1 MMNDTI
7 WIIIIIPTQ
16 QDSLVTIDWGQG
28 VLKEIPRI
36 VSLHFLQ
43 KLQLY
48 CSAIVVLS
56 THCRTLSPSKT
67 HTVKNCHTT
76 DATHTTSHTDSTF

>member
-1 MMNDTI
+1 MNDTI

-16 QDSLVTIDWGQG
+16 QDSLVTVDWGQG

-43 KLQLY
+43 KLQLL
-48 CSAIVVLS
+48 CSVIVVLS
-56 THCRTLSPSKT
+56 THCRTLFT
-67 HTVKNCHTT
+67 Q
-76 DATHTTSHTDSTF
+76 